1 MADSPAFEFVCAG
14 LERRTARSRLEVRGT
29 VRLALKTAGLGAGA
43 VTPAQM
49 GVVLDRLLPSELRL
63 RGIGDPEGH
72 CAALA
77 SELGAARLA
86 ECRPEAP
93 EEVFARLA
101 GR

>member
-29 VRLALKTAGLGAGA
+29 VRLALKAAGLGAAA

-49 GVVLDRLLPSELRL
+49 GVVLDRVLPAELRL

-86 ECRPEAP
+86 ERSAETPED
-93 EEVFARLA
+93 VFARFA
-101 GR
+101 ER